1 MVRLLVF
8 IKQTSFPRF
17 LFSGRLLAVFIS
29 LVLISGCSLMKKE
42 SPAEIKSPVES
53 TPAEAVLSVQNQT
66 LFKQSIQ
73 AMQAGQ
79 YKQAVVSLNKV
90 SSSQPKL
97 AAPYIN
103 LAISYRYLK
112 DMEKAQ
118 TAIRQALR
126 NAPDSPEAHNVQG
139 ILQREAGLFKEAR
152 KSYEKSIK
160 LDSNSAASHLNLAI
174 LCDLYLKNL
183 DCAMNSY
190 KNYQAKGGSDDKRL
204 KGWLADLKRRIKK
217 GKS

>member
-1 MVRLLVF
+1 MARLLEF
-8 IKQTSFPRF
+8 IKQTPRLAM
-17 LFSGRLLAVFIS
+17 LFA
-29 LVLISGCSLMKKE
+29 LVLVSGCSLMKKE
-42 SPAEIKSPVES
+42 SSTEQKLPAATVQPV
-53 TPAEAVLSVQNQT
+53 AVLSEKNQV
-66 LFKQSIQ
+66 LFKQSTQ
-73 AMQAGQ
+73 AMRAGQ
-79 YKQAVVSLNKV
+79 YKQAIAGLKQL

-97 AAPYIN
+97 ATPYIN

-160 LDSNSAASHLNLAI
+160 LNGNLAVSHLNLAI
-174 LCDLYLKNL
+174 LCDLYLHDL

-190 KNYQAKGGSDDKRL
+190 KNYQAKGGSDKRL
-204 KGWLADLKRRIKK
+204 KSWVADLKRRIKK